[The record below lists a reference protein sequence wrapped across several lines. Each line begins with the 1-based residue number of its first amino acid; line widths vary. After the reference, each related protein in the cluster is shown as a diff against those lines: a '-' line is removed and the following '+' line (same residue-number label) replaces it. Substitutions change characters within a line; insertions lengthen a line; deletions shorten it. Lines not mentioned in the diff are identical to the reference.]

1 MRTFFALQQ
10 DKSFNSGWQQC
21 LSWARQQIKKDSTA
35 IQILTARG
43 CDKEA
48 VVIAEITTNSER
60 MIDSGR
66 ALPVKRLFHGK
77 TEI

>member
-1 MRTFFALQQ
+1 M
-10 DKSFNSGWQQC
+10 FNSGWQQC
-21 LSWARQQIKKDSTA
+21 LSWARQQIKENDTVIKL
-35 IQILTARG
+35 LTARVG
-43 CDKEA
+43 DKEA
-48 VVIAEITTNSER
+48 VVIAEITANSER

>member
-1 MRTFFALQQ
+1 MRTFFAIQQ
-10 DKSFNSGWQQC
+10 DKTFNSGWQQC
-21 LSWARQQIKKDSTA
+21 LSWARQHIKENNTVIKL
-35 IQILTARG
+35 LTARVG
-43 CDKEA
+43 DKEA

>member
-1 MRTFFALQQ
+1 MRTFFAIQQ
-10 DKSFNSGWQQC
+10 DKTFNSGWQQC
-21 LSWARQQIKKDSTA
+21 LSWARQQIKEDNTA
-35 IQILTARG
+35 IQLLTARG

>member
-21 LSWARQQIKKDSTA
+21 LSWARRQIKKDSTA
-35 IQILTARG
+35 IQLLTARG
-43 CDKEA
+43 GEKDA
-48 VVIAEITTNSER
+48 VIIAEITANSER
-60 MIDSGR
+60 MIEGGR
-66 ALPVKRLFHGK
+66 ALAVKRLLRGQ